1 MSAPPP
7 VLPNVEEIA
16 APELLGGLFNW
27 CLYGVLI
34 VQTYVYSYNFPGDKR
49 PIKLLVYIVFFLETL
64 QITLNGADLYYW
76 FVRGFGNLDHLTSPY
91 LGFFDVP
98 IVGTVV
104 SLTVQFFFM
113 YRIFVLSKRKAL
125 WLCAIITLF
134 SIVSAMGAIG
144 GGTYAHV
151 RGRFSTGR
159 TLKIVMLTWIVGN
172 TISDICITSA
182 MVYYLTKQN
191 IRDREV
197 FYSSHALESIVRLT
211 VETNIITTTVS
222 IVSLL
227 MVALF
232 PDKNWFVCP
241 TSILGKIYSN
251 TLLVSLNNRISI
263 REGSTNSRASQYP
276 VTSFP
281 TATTREEASTD
292 VIIMDMQKSLQDLK
306 INPLG
311 EPESQRRIIN
321 LA

>member
-1 MSAPPP
+1 MSAAPP
-7 VLPNVEEIA
+7 VLPNVEEVA
-16 APELLGGLFNW
+16 APELLGGLLNW

-34 VQTYVYSYNFPGDKR
+34 VQTYVYSYNFSGDKR
-49 PIKLLVYIVFFLETL
+49 PIKFSVYTVFFLETL

-76 FVRGFGNLDHLTSPY
+76 FVRGFGNLNHLTSPY

-113 YRIFVLSKRKAL
+113 YRIFVLSKRTAR
-125 WLCAIITLF
+125 WLCAIIT
-134 SIVSAMGAIG
+134 
-144 GGTYAHV
+144 
-151 RGRFSTGR
+151 
-159 TLKIVMLTWIVGN
+159 LTWIVGN
-172 TISDICITSA
+172 TISDICIASA
-182 MVYYLTKQN
+182 MVYYLTRKN
-191 IRDREV
+191 SSRDREV
-197 FYSSHALESIVRLT
+197 FRSSHALERIVRLT
-211 VETNIITTTVS
+211 VETNMITTTVS

-232 PDKNWFVCP
+232 PHKIWFVCP

-263 REGSTNSRASQYP
+263 REGLTNSNASPYP

-292 VIIMDMQKSLQDLK
+292 VIIMDMHKSLQDLEIK
-306 INPLG
+306 PLG
-311 EPESQRRIIN
+311 ELESQRRIII
-321 LA
+321 ADHS